1 VDKWSKAVDTL
12 REPALAGRLDGQRDR
27 VETDQYIEEPVEF
40 TGSSAGLAERICRQ
54 RCWRFM
60 PEAYRAFE
68 LNQS

>member
-1 VDKWSKAVDTL
+1 L
-12 REPALAGRLDGQRDR
+12 IGQRDR

-40 TGSSAGLAERICRQ
+40 AGSSAGLAERISRQ